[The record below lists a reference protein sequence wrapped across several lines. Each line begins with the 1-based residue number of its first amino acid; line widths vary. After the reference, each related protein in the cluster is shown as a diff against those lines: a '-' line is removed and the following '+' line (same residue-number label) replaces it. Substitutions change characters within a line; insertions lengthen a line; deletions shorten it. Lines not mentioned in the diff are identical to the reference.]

1 METIRSLRIV
11 FVALIIWALVMTWA
25 YFVMLSSNPF
35 ATSKE
40 QWLTQINWILV
51 DGFIVI
57 GSISSLLLGIS
68 FVKIGGKND

>member
-35 ATSKE
+35 TTSKD

-51 DGFIVI
+51 GGFIVV

-68 FVKIGGKND
+68 FIKIGGKND